1 MVNMYFE
8 SHAHYDDS
16 KFDEDR
22 DKLIPAL
29 KEKGIEYIIN
39 VGANIKSSI
48 KSVELAEK
56 YDFIY
61 AAVGVHPHDVA
72 KLDEDDMDRLY
83 GLSQRDKVVAIGE
96 IGLDYYYDSS
106 PRDIQKDWF
115 VEQIELAKEMEL
127 PIIVHSRDAAKDT
140 FDIIKGTEAGD
151 VGGVIHCFSGSAE
164 MAKEYI
170 EEGFYIGVGGIV
182 TFTDANKIIEVV
194 KQIPLEKIL
203 IETDCPYLSP
213 IPNRG
218 KRNEST
224 NLVYIV
230 DKIAEIK
237 NLSTEEVAKATLKN
251 AKTLFDIE

>member
-1 MVNMYFE
+1 MYFE

-16 KFDEDR
+16 KFDKDR
-22 DKLIPAL
+22 DKLIPEL
-29 KEKGIEYIIN
+29 KEKGVEYIVN
-39 VGANIKSSI
+39 VGANLKSSI

-115 VEQIELAKEMEL
+115 IEQIELAKEMEL

-151 VGGVIHCFSGSAE
+151 VGGVIHCFSGSVE
-164 MAKEYI
+164 MAKDYI

-237 NLSTEEVAKATLKN
+237 NLSTEEVAKVTLEN

>member
-1 MVNMYFE
+1 VYFE

-16 KFDEDR
+16 KFDKDR

-29 KEKGIEYIIN
+29 KKSGVEYIVN
-39 VGANIKSSI
+39 VGADIKSSI
-48 KSVELAEK
+48 KSIELAKK

-61 AAVGVHPHDVA
+61 AAVGVHPHEVG
-72 KLDEDDMDRLY
+72 KLDEEDMDRLY

-115 VEQIELAKEMEL
+115 IEQIELAKEMEL
-127 PIIVHSRDAAKDT
+127 PIIVHSREAAQET

-164 MAKEYI
+164 MAKAYI

-182 TFTDANKIIEVV
+182 TFTDAKKIIEVV
-194 KQIPLEKIL
+194 KEIPLESIL
-203 IETDCPYLSP
+203 IETDCPYLAP
-213 IPNRG
+213 VPNRG

-224 NLVYIV
+224 NLEYIV
-230 DKIAEIK
+230 EKIAEIK
-237 NLSTEEVAKATLKN
+237 NISTEEVEKVTLEN
-251 AKTLFDIE
+251 AKTLFGIK